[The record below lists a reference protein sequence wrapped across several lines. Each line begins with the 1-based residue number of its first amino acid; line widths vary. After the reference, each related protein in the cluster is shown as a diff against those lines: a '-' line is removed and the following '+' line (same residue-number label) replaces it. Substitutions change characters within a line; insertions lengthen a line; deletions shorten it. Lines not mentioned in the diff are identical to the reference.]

1 MSSLDKDIYL
11 SEISMPGSKF
21 SYLSAAN
28 GAGAPYQGASLEQ
41 QFIDGVRAFMAQVSV
56 DATYHATR
64 TGSWFGGYDYTYEYE
79 SATLNVQGAP
89 SGTTLANT
97 IENLAQQLETAE
109 NALNDRNLESA
120 VLMVT
125 ATGEP
130 ESVDFTGNPQPFAG
144 INTVGGGWKVWIEAV
159 TTELQT
165 HLYR

>member
-1 MSSLDKDIYL
+1 M
-11 SEISMPGSKF
+11 
-21 SYLSAAN
+21 
-28 GAGAPYQGASLEQ
+28 
-41 QFIDGVRAFMAQVSV
+41 VQVGV

-64 TGSWFGGYDYTYEYE
+64 TGSILGGYDYTYEYE

-130 ESVDFTGNPQPFAG
+130 ESVNFTGNPSMFAG
-144 INTVGGGWKVWIEAV
+144 INTVGGGWKVWIEAA
-159 TTELQT
+159 